1 MEIREHS
8 EAPFFFEWLKPS
20 VSEPRAA
27 NSIDQIGPPN
37 SPPSLTA
44 LSLFCHKA
52 EGDEEREG
60 KGRSEAGDQCLP
72 LLSQFEEGRSLPT
85 QEEEEEAGSSRESI
99 CVKSEEGDRDHEG
112 QSRVALCIGLQT
124 PAAVIS
130 GAAGEEEED
139 DEEDENEHKG
149 KGSDQAKLGKYWIP
163 TPSQILTGPTQ
174 FTCPICTKTFSR
186 YNNMQMHMW
195 GHGAIYRRGPESLR
209 GTQPTAMLRLPCYC
223 CVQGCKNNIDHP
235 RARALKDF
243 RTLQTH
249 YKRKHWHKPYKCRK
263 CTKPF
268 AVRGDWR
275 THEKNCGKLWH
286 CTCGSDF
293 KHKRSLK
300 DHVRAFGKGHS
311 PHPLHHPLEEEKECI
326 TVSEG
331 EEVVT
336 ANQSHS

>member
-1 MEIREHS
+1 MEIKEHRK
-8 EAPFFFEWLKPS
+8 APVFFEWLKPS
-20 VSEPRAA
+20 GSEPQAA
-27 NSIDQIGPPN
+27 NSISQIGSSINSRDPN
-37 SPPSLTA
+37 LLA
-44 LSLFCHKA
+44 LPLFYQKA
-52 EGDEEREG
+52 EEEG
-60 KGRSEAGDQCLP
+60 KGQDDETADQCLP
-72 LLSQFEEGRSLPT
+72 LLSQFGEGKPSLE
-85 QEEEEEAGSSRESI
+85 EEEEEAASPRESFY
-99 CVKSEEGDRDHEG
+99 VKSEEGDGDHDE
-112 QSRVALCIGLQT
+112 QKRVALCIGLQT

-130 GAAGEEEED
+130 GGGGGEEEEE
-139 DEEDENEHKG
+139 EEDERDDGHHKG
-149 KGSDQAKLGKYWIP
+149 KGSEAKLGKYWIP

-336 ANQSHS
+336 GNQSH